1 MNQLMEQ
8 NEKMAEAE
16 ERRSQ
21 AQVQSEKEAK
31 ETSERHQKE
40 LNSLQEKIKLLVRGL
55 HHIFYFSSLTW
66 VQTIY
71 SVASTVYFYTYYCDL
86 LIYSHSCHSK
96 LYGFLLWM
104 F

>member
-1 MNQLMEQ
+1 MEQ

-55 HHIFYFSSLTW
+55 HHIYFSSLTW
-66 VQTIY
+66 VQTMY
-71 SVASTVYFYTYYCDL
+71 SVASTVYFYIYYCDYL
-86 LIYSHSCHSK
+86 FIHTHVIANCMA
-96 LYGFLLWM
+96 F
-104 F
+104 